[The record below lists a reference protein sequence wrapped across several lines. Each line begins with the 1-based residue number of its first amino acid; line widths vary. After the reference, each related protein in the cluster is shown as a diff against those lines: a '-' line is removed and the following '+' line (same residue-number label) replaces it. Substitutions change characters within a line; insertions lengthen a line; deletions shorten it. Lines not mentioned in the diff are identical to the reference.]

1 MSKRLYSIVT
11 YDTREYKSNSTEAF
25 IYPSN
30 NLFNMAKPIRAT
42 PTLRGE
48 DAERFVK
55 QMIKKETSAI
65 SKADKALYADA
76 EKNKHYFES
85 FLN

>member
-1 MSKRLYSIVT
+1 
-11 YDTREYKSNSTEAF
+11 
-25 IYPSN
+25 
-30 NLFNMAKPIRAT
+30 MAKPIRAT

-55 QMIKKETSAI
+55 RMLKKETSAI
-65 SKADKALYADA
+65 SKTDKALYADI
-76 EKNKHYFES
+76 NRNRRYFES